1 MSWHPSFCCF
11 DNYFI
16 TMRVIIEKNYDELS
30 RWAARHVVET
40 IKAFQPTAEKPFVLG
55 LPTGSSPMG
64 MYAEIVKAV
73 KAGEISF
80 KHVFTFN
87 MDEYVGLPESH
98 PESYHS
104 FMARNLFDHID
115 CPKENIHILNGNAE
129 NLAAEC
135 AHYEQMI
142 EEAGGIDLFIGGI
155 GPDGHL
161 AFNEP
166 FSSLTSRTRVKSLT
180 TDTRIANSRFF
191 DGDMNKVPATA
202 LTVGVGTVMAAREVM
217 ILCNGHNKSRAL
229 QAAIEGPVTQA
240 WTISALQLHQ
250 HGIIVCDEMATDE
263 LKVSTYKY
271 FKDIEKDN
279 L

>member
-1 MSWHPSFCCF
+1 
-11 DNYFI
+11 
-16 TMRVIIEKNYDELS
+16 MRLIIEKDYDQLS
-30 RWAARHVVET
+30 KWAAEHVIER
-40 IKAFQPTAEKPFVLG
+40 INKFNPTPDHKFVLG
-55 LPTGSSPMG
+55 LPTGSSPIG
-64 MYAEIVKAV
+64 MYRALAEACKEGRV
-73 KAGEISF
+73 SF
-80 KHVFTFN
+80 KNVLTFN

-104 FMARNLFDHID
+104 FMAKNFFDHVD

-129 NLAAEC
+129 DLEAEC

-155 GPDGHL
+155 GPDGHI

-240 WTISALQLHQ
+240 WTISALQTHK